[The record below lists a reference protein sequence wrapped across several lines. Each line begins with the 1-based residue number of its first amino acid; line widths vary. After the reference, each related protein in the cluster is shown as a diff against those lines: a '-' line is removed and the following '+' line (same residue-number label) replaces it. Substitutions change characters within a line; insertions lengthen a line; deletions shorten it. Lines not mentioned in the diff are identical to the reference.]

1 MAWLWWRGAVFLAC
15 CSAVAQEPAPL
26 PAKRAA
32 VVDAAQESRGIPG
45 VSVAVAMGG
54 RLAYA
59 EGRTTLEN
67 GCDQPVL
74 VDQSVVR
81 PTGRHATGIV
91 PAGVTTSLKD
101 LSWFTLGYE
110 GQIYKVVAVVAEP
123 DHPEVSET
131 GTLQAEQ
138 PVAETP
144 APVDTALP

>member
-1 MAWLWWRGAVFLAC
+1 MLVLLFTLLAH
-15 CSAVAQEPAPL
+15 AAPL
-26 PAKRAA
+26 QFAFVGQPDC
-32 VVDAAQESRGIPG
+32 V
-45 VSVAVAMGG
+45 